1 MEIIDLCSDGEDDT
15 TLCSDAEAITLLGL
29 DRKENIGSDDP
40 SNGADRSLVLFN
52 TPFGKNNDKQPISL
66 DDDDWLKSA
75 HTSSSYRSPAVSSH
89 RIYPLSSSSVM
100 LHDSPYSDSLKILTD
115 NDDGEYST
123 IFLINSGN

>member
-15 TLCSDAEAITLLGL
+15 KSGSSGEDITLVGL
-29 DRKENIGSDDP
+29 DRKDHLGSDDP
-40 SNGADRSLVLFN
+40 SDGVNRSLVLFN
-52 TPFGKNNDKQPISL
+52 APSGQNNAEQPISL
-66 DDDDWLKSA
+66 DDDDWLNST

-100 LHDSPYSDSLKILTD
+100 LHDPSYSSNSLKVLTE

-123 IFLINSGN
+123 TILA